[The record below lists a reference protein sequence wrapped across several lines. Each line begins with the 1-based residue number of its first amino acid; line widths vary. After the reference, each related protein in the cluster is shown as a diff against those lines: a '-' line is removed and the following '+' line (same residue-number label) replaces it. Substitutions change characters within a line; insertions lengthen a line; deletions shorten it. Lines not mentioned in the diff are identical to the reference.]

1 MDCFALLGLRR
12 APWVDPEQ
20 LQSAFLTLSNQ
31 HHPDRFQNAAEKAGA
46 EKRFT
51 DINAANQTL
60 RSNSLRLAHLLEL
73 ETGSKTAHVQ
83 EIPPEAMSFFD
94 DVAKITRGLDKF
106 LAEEKPEGSSM
117 LNVYHFERALEWTEI
132 VQELQ
137 TRLSV
142 QIATLESELKTMNR
156 AWETAPPSTGH
167 SSSQARVNSLPIP
180 RLRVIASAMAFLEKW
195 NSQLQEKIARLALV
209 T

>member
-1 MDCFALLGLRR
+1 MDCFASLNLRR
-12 APWVDPEQ
+12 APWIDPDQ

-31 HHPDRFQNAAEKAGA
+31 HHPDHFQNPNEKAAA

-51 DINAANQTL
+51 DINSARQTL
-60 RSNSLRLAHLLEL
+60 RSNHLRLAHLLEL
-73 ETGSKTAHVQ
+73 ETGSKAAHVQ
-83 EIPPEAMSFFD
+83 EIPPEAMIFFN

-106 LAEEKPEGSSM
+106 LAEEKPEGSPM

-142 QIATLESELKTMNR
+142 QIASFESELKTMNR

-167 SSSQARVNSLPIP
+167 SSTQARINSLPIP
-180 RLRVIASAMAFLEKW
+180 RLRVIASATAFLEKW
-195 NSQLQEKIARLALV
+195 NAQLQEKLARLVLV